1 MNSADKLRIF
11 LLGLKSLE
19 RPLDLASFGHL
30 LDSFMQLLQELE
42 QDLTDPHLGLGVM
55 VRIFEAE
62 KDLFALCPKRH
73 RRSLRQLL
81 DELIGPLFALYA
93 TRYPDKAQLGQLI
106 LYLNKTDPYRL
117 RETLFDLATLF
128 LPKALCYTMIEEL
141 WHLVSASTSG
151 RNRQRYLRAI
161 VSLAR
166 QLRAPAVLEKAC
178 LALGRKASKAAV
190 QDLVIILL
198 ETGDVRESAR
208 WAERVSF
215 GAAHKNDCWEVLL
228 LELYVHL
235 GERRLAEMVAWR
247 IFRRNREFWA
257 FQELLDFIGTDQQDK
272 VAQAEI
278 VGIMQSSRI
287 RVVDLEFLVEMEYF
301 SEAEDYLLSHASEL
315 NGRPRNTLLPL
326 AEQLSDAHRYLA
338 ATIIYRAL
346 LQSAVKRSTYDADHP
361 ARYLKELD
369 RLSRYIQDWRG
380 IASHNEFKHR
390 FSETYR
396 LESRLWQRYGL
407 QSA

>member
-1 MNSADKLRIF
+1 
-11 LLGLKSLE
+11 
-19 RPLDLASFGHL
+19 
-30 LDSFMQLLQELE
+30 
-42 QDLTDPHLGLGVM
+42 
-55 VRIFEAE
+55 
-62 KDLFALCPKRH
+62 
-73 RRSLRQLL
+73 
-81 DELIGPLFALYA
+81 
-93 TRYPDKAQLGQLI
+93 
-106 LYLNKTDPYRL
+106 
-117 RETLFDLATLF
+117 
-128 LPKALCYTMIEEL
+128 PKALCYTMIEEL

-369 RLSRYIQDWRG
+369 RLSR
-380 IASHNEFKHR
+380 
-390 FSETYR
+390 
-396 LESRLWQRYGL
+396 
-407 QSA
+407 